1 MNFLIRFFLTAL
13 IAYILSLLLQPHI
26 DIRSYGAALAF
37 VFILGAVNIFVK
49 PFLVILTLPITV
61 LTLGIFLIVLNVLMV
76 MLAARITSGIYIE
89 NFWWAFAFSIMLS
102 FFSTALSNWG
112 KGRRR

>member
-13 IAYILSLLLQPHI
+13 IAYVISLLLQPHI

-37 VFILGAVNIFVK
+37 VLILGVVNIFIK
-49 PFLVILTLPITV
+49 PILLVLTLPITI

-89 NFWWAFAFSIMLS
+89 NFWWAFAFSLMLS
-102 FFSTALSNWG
+102 FFSTALANWG
-112 KGRRR
+112 KSRRR